1 MSSKFD
7 SSFLES
13 EMACSSMLDMK
24 LKAKSWADGGAKY
37 SQAICDFNRD
47 TTSINYFDQK

>member
-1 MSSKFD
+1 MEDIRVEKMCDFVDSAGVWMSSKFD

-24 LKAKSWADGGAKY
+24 LKAKS
-37 SQAICDFNRD
+37 
-47 TTSINYFDQK
+47 